1 MNNEMDIDKFEE
13 YKQVSAILHHDIE
26 LLGVMS
32 QDETLTAADLR
43 RQIAY
48 TLTKRDKAVKDPKIR
63 SMRYSALSSVFS
75 LVMNIPEE
83 RIEPDGSRIPQDEQT
98 KLCS

>member
-1 MNNEMDIDKFEE
+1 MNHELDIDKFEE

-26 LLGVMS
+26 LLGVMA
-32 QDETLTAADLR
+32 QDETLTADDLR

-48 TLTKRDKAVKDPKIR
+48 AITKRDKVVKDPKLR

-75 LVMNIPEE
+75 LVMNTQEE
-83 RIEPDGSRIPQDEQT
+83 GIESDGSSISQDEQ
-98 KLCS
+98 SN